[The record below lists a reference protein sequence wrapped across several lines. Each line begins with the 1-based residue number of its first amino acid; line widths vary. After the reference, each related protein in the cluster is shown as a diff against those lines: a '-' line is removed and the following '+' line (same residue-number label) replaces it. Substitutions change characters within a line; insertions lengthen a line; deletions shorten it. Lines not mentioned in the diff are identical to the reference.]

1 MRREWS
7 NVTPGGMG
15 VSGFS
20 DSYPWDA
27 TEPFWDSTLS
37 VRVAE
42 VLHDWMVRAQREI
55 EVQSGG
61 MADARAEAV
70 RQIEAKTEEL
80 QAILDGV
87 RVDVTDFN
95 LPELPDVPE
104 PVLTAVSGTPLLD
117 TRQPFRLQSR
127 LPVYN
132 LR

>member
-1 MRREWS
+1 MLFAHANQLICAGRIS
-7 NVTPGGMG
+7 KQ
-15 VSGFS
+15 S
-20 DSYPWDA
+20 A
-27 TEPFWDSTLS
+27 EPFWDSTLS

-95 LPELPDVPE
+95 LPELPC
-104 PVLTAVSGTPLLD
+104 
-117 TRQPFRLQSR
+117 
-127 LPVYN
+127 
-132 LR
+132 